1 MYICA
6 RPPPKIYAWLLFVSN
21 FHLSTAASL
30 SHDNNQK
37 KKFTIL
43 ILVGVRR
50 ENGKPF
56 MFSSSCEM
64 LL

>member
-1 MYICA
+1 MYKMLA
-6 RPPPKIYAWLLFVSN
+6 PPPKIYAWPLL
-21 FHLSTAASL
+21 FHLSTTASL
-30 SHDNNQK
+30 SHANK
-37 KKFTIL
+37 KLTIVL
-43 ILVGVRR
+43 LAGVRR